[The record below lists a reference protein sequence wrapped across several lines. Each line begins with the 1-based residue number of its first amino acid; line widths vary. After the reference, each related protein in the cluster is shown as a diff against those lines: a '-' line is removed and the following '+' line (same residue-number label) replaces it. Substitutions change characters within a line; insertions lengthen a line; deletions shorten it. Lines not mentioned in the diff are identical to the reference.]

1 MYVINR
7 IYLLFTIREIRPHTT
22 TYNHHI
28 VRISKL
34 RVDTR
39 LYVNRKKMNWF
50 IQLEESAVTPT
61 TLLQA
66 FTFTTTTKTDTF
78 VKGQDTTHTHK
89 VRITYFTYFSHL
101 YLTYISI
108 YLLYITGC
116 RLYWHT
122 TWLYKSTAGTARES
136 PTVPFINSYWL
147 TWFCFQM
154 SCVEKSRIISMIL
167 RRLSF
172 ETSSRKSLQIVSH
185 KSSNAQPSGTT
196 AGIIHELTIRFALS
210 TPDQDPKADAQHF
223 CLDNHTS

>member
-108 YLLYITGC
+108 SSISQDVVSTDTQHDSTSLRLEQHAKVRPC
-116 RLYWHT
+116 RS
-122 TWLYKSTAGTARES
+122 STAT
-136 PTVPFINSYWL
+136 
-147 TWFCFQM
+147 
-154 SCVEKSRIISMIL
+154 
-167 RRLSF
+167 
-172 ETSSRKSLQIVSH
+172 
-185 KSSNAQPSGTT
+185 
-196 AGIIHELTIRFALS
+196 
-210 TPDQDPKADAQHF
+210 D
-223 CLDNHTS
+223 